1 MKGFV
6 RKEPLFSLC
15 GLNCGLCTM
24 HLGGY
29 CPGCG
34 GGDGN
39 QSCAIAK
46 CSMQHGNIQCCFECR
61 EYPCPKYDKMDEYD
75 SFIPRRG
82 RQRDV
87 ERAQM
92 MGVSAY
98 IAELHEKMKI
108 LDWLLQNYND
118 GRRKTFF
125 DTAVYRLELGDIQ
138 TVMESLENQDGIL
151 ELPVKEKAL
160 IAVRLFQDLADKRG
174 ISLKLIKKPKT
185 KKNEDNPL

>member
-1 MKGFV
+1 
-6 RKEPLFSLC
+6 
-15 GLNCGLCTM
+15 
-24 HLGGY
+24 
-29 CPGCG
+29 
-34 GGDGN
+34 
-39 QSCAIAK
+39 
-46 CSMQHGNIQCCFECR
+46 
-61 EYPCPKYDKMDEYD
+61 
-75 SFIPRRG
+75 
-82 RQRDV
+82 
-87 ERAQM
+87 M

-98 IAELHEKMKI
+98 IAELNEMMKI

-160 IAVRLFQDLADKRG
+160 LAVRLFQDLADKRG
-174 ISLKLIKKPKT
+174 VKKPKT